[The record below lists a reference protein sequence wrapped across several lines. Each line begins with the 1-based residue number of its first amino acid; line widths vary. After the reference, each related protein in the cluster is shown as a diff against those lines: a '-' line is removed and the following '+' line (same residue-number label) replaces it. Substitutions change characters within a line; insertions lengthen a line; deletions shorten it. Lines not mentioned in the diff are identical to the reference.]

1 MRLVHTS
8 DAEVWE
14 NPGAL
19 PKAFISTSPVFAE
32 SDDAALD
39 VISDPGFDF
48 SRRAVIHAG
57 REVSINVPGSTGGN
71 AELIPVKTVSYSSN
85 EVKLAADSPQGGW
98 LVLSDLYFPGSQ
110 ARIDGKK
117 VRIFP
122 ANYLFRGVYVE
133 PGYHNVDFTYR
144 PISFYAGTVLS
155 LVTLMALAGLVLVRS
170 SPAARIIPTES
181 SHTG

>member
-1 MRLVHTS
+1 M
-8 DAEVWE
+8 
-14 NPGAL
+14 
-19 PKAFISTSPVFAE
+19 
-32 SDDAALD
+32 
-39 VISDPGFDF
+39 
-48 SRRAVIHAG
+48 IHAG
-57 REVSINVPGSTGGN
+57 SEVPINVQGSPGGN
-71 AELIPVKTVSYSSN
+71 TELIPVKIMSYSSD

-98 LVLSDLYFPGSQ
+98 LVLSDLYFPGWQ

-133 PGYHNVDFTYR
+133 PGYHRVDFTYR

-155 LVTLMALAGLVLVRS
+155 LVTLITLAGLVLVRS
-170 SPAARIIPTES
+170 SAADRIIPTES